1 MSPPVLEHAGVVQ
14 RIDAGK
20 AVVAIATGG
29 CSSCGHLG
37 GCGIGK
43 LASGRSATLLT
54 LPASAGMKPGDA
66 VAIALPQAHLTN
78 AALAGYLSPAVAM
91 LAGAGLGAHLGGSD
105 AMAAV
110 GALLGFVVALAAA
123 CVAVRHF
130 PALST
135 DPRLVVPTGQGNRSK
150 PSNTSLEL

>member
-1 MSPPVLEHAGVVQ
+1 MSTSLLEHAGVVQ

-20 AVVAIATGG
+20 AIVAIETGG

-43 LASGRSATLLT
+43 LAGGRSATLLT
-54 LPASAGMKPGDA
+54 LPASAGMQAGDA
-66 VAIALPQAHLTN
+66 VAVALSQERLTN
-78 AALAGYLSPAVAM
+78 AALAGYLAPAVAM
-91 LAGAGLGAHLGGSD
+91 LAGAGLGSHLGGSD

-123 CVAVRHF
+123 RVAVRHF

-135 DPRLVVPTGQGNRSK
+135 DPRLVVPTGPGNP
-150 PSNTSLEL
+150 PSNTPLEF

>member
-1 MSPPVLEHAGVVQ
+1 MSTAILEHAGVVQ

-20 AVVAIATGG
+20 AVVAIETGG
-29 CSSCGHLG
+29 CSACGHLG
-37 GCGIGK
+37 GCGIGR

-54 LPASAGMKPGDA
+54 LPASAGMQAGDA
-66 VAIALPQAHLTN
+66 VAVALPQAHLTN
-78 AALAGYLSPAVAM
+78 AALAGYLAPAVAM
-91 LAGAGLGAHLGGSD
+91 LAGAGLGSHLGGSD

-110 GALLGFVVALAAA
+110 GALVGFAVALLAAR
-123 CVAVRHF
+123 VAVRRF

-135 DPRLVVPTGQGNRSK
+135 DPRLVVPSGPGNP